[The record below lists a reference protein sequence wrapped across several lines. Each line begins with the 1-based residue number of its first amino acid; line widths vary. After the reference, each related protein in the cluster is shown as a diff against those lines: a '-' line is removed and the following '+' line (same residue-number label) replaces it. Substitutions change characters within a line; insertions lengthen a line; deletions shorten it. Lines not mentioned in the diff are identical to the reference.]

1 MLRRILALTVS
12 ALLCVSTLSGC
23 GNDSGGGAEEVE
35 VKTAEQ
41 HKADAEKEIT
51 EENMEDEL
59 AKIEK
64 EMAQETE

>member
-1 MLRRILALTVS
+1 MLRRILAITIS
-12 ALLCVSTLSGC
+12 AILCVSTLGGC
-23 GNDSGGGAEEVE
+23 GNDSGGEPEEAE
-35 VKTAEQ
+35 VKTAAE

-64 EMAQETE
+64 EMAEETE

>member
-12 ALLCVSTLSGC
+12 AVLCISMLSGC
-23 GNDSGGGAEEVE
+23 GNDSGGEQEEVE
-35 VKTAEQ
+35 VKTAAQ

>member
-1 MLRRILALTVS
+1 MLRKILVLMVS
-12 ALLCVSTLSGC
+12 AVLCVSTLSGC
-23 GNDSGGGAEEVE
+23 GNDSGGESEDVE
-35 VKTAEQ
+35 VKTAAE

-64 EMAQETE
+64 EMAEETE